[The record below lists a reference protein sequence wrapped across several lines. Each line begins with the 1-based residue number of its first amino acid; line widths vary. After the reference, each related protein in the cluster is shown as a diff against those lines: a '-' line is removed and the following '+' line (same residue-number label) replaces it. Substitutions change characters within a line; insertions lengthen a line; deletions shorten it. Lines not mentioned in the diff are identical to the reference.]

1 MRPSFLRGRPRRG
14 PERRRHVALT
24 KGVEGVGRIGPSEA
38 RVCNR
43 VTKIKGRE
51 VGRWKGKDT
60 GRRDTESRVCTH
72 VRVSTDVS
80 TSKRGK
86 KAKLDHGRIGPRIK
100 SISSLSTLARSFVQI
115 LKIIIVSG
123 AIDIFVG
130 RMTETEKVVREG

>member
-1 MRPSFLRGRPRRG
+1 M
-14 PERRRHVALT
+14 
-24 KGVEGVGRIGPSEA
+24 EGVGRIGPSEA

-51 VGRWKGKDT
+51 GKVE
-60 GRRDTESRVCTH
+60 GEGYRSARYR
-72 VRVSTDVS
+72 
-80 TSKRGK
+80 
-86 KAKLDHGRIGPRIK
+86 AKLDHGRIGPRIK
-100 SISSLSTLARSFVQI
+100 SISSLSTLARSLISFVQI

>member
-1 MRPSFLRGRPRRG
+1 M
-14 PERRRHVALT
+14 
-24 KGVEGVGRIGPSEA
+24 
-38 RVCNR
+38 
-43 VTKIKGRE
+43 
-51 VGRWKGKDT
+51 
-60 GRRDTESRVCTH
+60 CTH

-100 SISSLSTLARSFVQI
+100 SISSLSTLARSLISFVQI